1 MQDRYEE
8 IIFFRKAGSQGGRQ
22 ENDENEEE
30 KKRRKEGGREVGAEG
45 RAEGVRVEKLS
56 EKRKRANRGCWAKE
70 VGGIRRGRKA
80 RMIK

>member
-45 RAEGVRVEKLS
+45 RAEGGWKSSARKGSGQIGAVGQKKLEES
-56 EKRKRANRGCWAKE
+56 GEGERQG
-70 VGGIRRGRKA
+70 
-80 RMIK
+80 